1 MIVRGESGRKVTYS
15 TLTASEFGIAKRGSA
30 SQSRVLSVPLAVAF
44 VMIWK
49 KRRKKLDIHAI
60 KNQNKLT

>member
-1 MIVRGESGRKVTYS
+1 
-15 TLTASEFGIAKRGSA
+15 LTASEFGIAKRGSA

-49 KRRKKLDIHAI
+49 KRGKKLDIHAT